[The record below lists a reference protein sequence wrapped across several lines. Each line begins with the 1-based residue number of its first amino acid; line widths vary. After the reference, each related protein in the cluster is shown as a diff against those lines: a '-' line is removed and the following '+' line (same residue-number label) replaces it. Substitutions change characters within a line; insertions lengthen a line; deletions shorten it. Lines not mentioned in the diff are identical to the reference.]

1 MPFYGKIIALC
12 ATITAVCVALLLL
25 IALCAV
31 KNVIRSFRRISG
43 GYNCTKCNYIAIS
56 SKEG

>member
-31 KNVIRSFRRISG
+31 KKR
-43 GYNCTKCNYIAIS
+43 Y
-56 SKEG
+56 

>member
-25 IALCAV
+25 LHYV
-31 KNVIRSFRRISG
+31 QLKNVIRCFRRISG
-43 GYNCTKCNYIAIS
+43 GYNCTKCNYIARS